1 LSARELL
8 ADYLEEMREREFA
21 FGTFDCA
28 LFAADWVK
36 RCTGVDY
43 AEQLRGYSSP
53 LEAYRIVSS
62 FGSLEAMVSKLLERE
77 PIAPAF
83 AMRGDIV
90 IASLDTDE
98 GESRDA
104 IGICE
109 AAKCFFPR
117 HPRGL
122 VALPRSVARLAWSIE

>member
-1 LSARELL
+1 MSARELL
-8 ADYLEEMREREFA
+8 AEYLEAQRDRDFA
-21 FGTFDCA
+21 FGSFDCA
-28 LFAADWVK
+28 LFGADWVK
-36 RCTGVDY
+36 QCTGIDY
-43 AEQLRGYSSP
+43 AEKLRGYSSP

-62 FGSLEAMVSKLLERE
+62 FGSIEAMITSLLERE

-90 IASLDTDE
+90 LASLDTDE
-98 GESRDA
+98 GESRDT

-109 AAKCFFPR
+109 AANCFFPR

-122 VALPRSVARLAWSIE
+122 VALPRSVVRLAWSVE

>member
-1 LSARELL
+1 VSAREGL
-8 ADYLEEMREREFA
+8 AEYLEEMRERDFA
-21 FGTFDCA
+21 FGSFDCA
-28 LFAADWVK
+28 LFGADWVK

-43 AEQLRGYSSP
+43 AEKLRGYSSP
-53 LEAYRIVSS
+53 LEAYRIVRSY
-62 FGSLEAMVSKLLERE
+62 GSLEAMVTELLGRE

-90 IASLDTDE
+90 LACVDSVE
-98 GESRDA
+98 GENRDA

-109 AAKCFFPR
+109 AVSCFFPA

-122 VALPRSVARLAWSIE
+122 IALPRSVARLAWSIE

>member
-8 ADYLEEMREREFA
+8 SDYLEEMREREFA

-28 LFAADWVK
+28 LFGADWVK
-36 RCTGVDY
+36 RCTGIDY
-43 AEQLRGYSSP
+43 AEKLRGYSSP
-53 LEAYRIVSS
+53 LEAYRIVKS
-62 FGSLEAMVSKLLERE
+62 FGSMEAMITSLVGRE

-90 IASLDTDE
+90 IASGLDTQDKTP
-98 GESRDA
+98 DT

-109 AAKCFFPR
+109 ATNCFFPK

-122 VALPRSVARLAWSIE
+122 VALPRTLARLAWRIE

>member
-1 LSARELL
+1 LL
-8 ADYLEEMREREFA
+8 PDYLEEMRDRDFA
-21 FGTFDCA
+21 FGAFDCA
-28 LFAADWVK
+28 LFAADWVQ
-36 RCTGVDY
+36 RCTGIDY
-43 AEQLRGYSSP
+43 AQTLRGYASP

-62 FGSLEAMVSKLLERE
+62 FGSLEAMVSKLLDRE

-98 GESRDA
+98 GESRDT

-109 AAKCFFPR
+109 AATCFFPR

-122 VALPRSVARLAWSIE
+122 VGLPRSVARLAWRIE

>member
-8 ADYLEEMREREFA
+8 AEYLEAQRDREFA
-21 FGTFDCA
+21 FGSFDCA
-28 LFAADWVK
+28 LFGADWVK
-36 RCTGVDY
+36 RCTGTDY

-62 FGSLEAMVSKLLERE
+62 YGSLEAMVTALLGRE
-77 PIAPAF
+77 PIAPAS

-90 IASLDTDE
+90 LASLDTD
-98 GESRDA
+98 GESRDT

-109 AAKCFFPR
+109 AVNCFFPR

-122 VALPRSVARLAWSIE
+122 IALPRSVVRLAWSIE